1 MGRITGR
8 ITSERFKK
16 HHDVLS
22 LKFVIVVAVI
32 YVVLC
37 HMPLIGTGLPKL
49 HLLPGAEASTIVDGP
64 VLLTNFQ
71 CKLLRDDFV
80 EMFME
85 HDTGEIE
92 DCHSAVVALVWDQ
105 IIVRQYGINSFEDLR
120 PNANATTGNAT
131 TWVISDASISKL
143 LMRAALGSYVD
154 TTDPTRS
161 FAKIRAD
168 AYAGRVV
175 RIPASSEVK
184 VTILEVA
191 LVAALL
197 AVWQGWWIQG

>member
-1 MGRITGR
+1 MGLVTRRIS
-8 ITSERFKK
+8 SERFKK
-16 HHDVLS
+16 HHAVLS
-22 LKFVIVVAVI
+22 IHFVIFVAII
-32 YVVLC
+32 YAILC
-37 HMPLIGTGLPKL
+37 HVPLIGIVLPKI
-49 HLLPGAEASTIVDGP
+49 HLLPAAEASTIVPGP
-64 VLLTNFQ
+64 VLLTVSQ

-85 HDTGEIE
+85 EDTGEIE
-92 DCHSAVVALVWDQ
+92 DCHSAVVALVWHQ

-120 PNANATTGNAT
+120 SNENATSS
-131 TWVISDASISKL
+131 VISDAQISKL

-154 TTDPTRS
+154 TTDPNRS

-175 RIPASSEVK
+175 RIPGSSEVK

-191 LVAALL
+191 LVASLM

>member
-1 MGRITGR
+1 MGRITRR

-16 HHDVLS
+16 HHGVLS
-22 LKFVIVVAVI
+22 LKFLIVVAML
-32 YVVLC
+32 YVLLC

-64 VLLTNFQ
+64 VLLTTFQ

-92 DCHSAVVALVWDQ
+92 DCHNAVVALVWDQ
-105 IIVRQYGINSFEDLR
+105 IIVRQYGITSFEDLR
-120 PNANATTGNAT
+120 PNGNAT